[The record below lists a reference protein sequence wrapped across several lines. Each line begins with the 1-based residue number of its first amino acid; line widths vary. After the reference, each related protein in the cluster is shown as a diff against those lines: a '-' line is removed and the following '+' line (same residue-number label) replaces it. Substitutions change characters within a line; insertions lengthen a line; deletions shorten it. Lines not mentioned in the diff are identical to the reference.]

1 MIVYTDQP
9 YTFVLT
15 IELQWM
21 ESQRKLLQFS
31 MQYWKNR
38 PPEDFLKVQQ
48 EFANL
53 KTEEIMQKVLE
64 NAKSVLND
72 EKFNFPSVK
81 DLPRPSRDDII
92 RFQEVNKLER
102 YILFLILYSVS
113 ELKIKVRNWSAICWK
128 WEIIVDLLNGNV
140 Q

>member
-1 MIVYTDQP
+1 
-9 YTFVLT
+9 
-15 IELQWM
+15 M
-21 ESQRKLLQFS
+21 ESQKKLLQFS

-92 RFQEVNKLER
+92 RFQEASHRE
-102 YILFLILYSVS
+102 ILHVYP
-113 ELKIKVRNWSAICWK
+113 
-128 WEIIVDLLNGNV
+128 
-140 Q
+140 

>member
-1 MIVYTDQP
+1 
-9 YTFVLT
+9 
-15 IELQWM
+15 M

-92 RFQEVNKLER
+92 RFQEVSKLKNSLSISTFLYT
-102 YILFLILYSVS
+102 YIHTYIQYTS
-113 ELKIKVRNWSAICWK
+113 
-128 WEIIVDLLNGNV
+128 IIVTLPILDAGT
-140 Q
+140 QDAGYYRWW

>member
-1 MIVYTDQP
+1 MFSSEGFKSSHWNPSPESSKISHIL
-9 YTFVLT
+9 FVV
-15 IELQWM
+15 ELQWM

-92 RFQEVNKLER
+92 RFQEVSKL
-102 YILFLILYSVS
+102 LVPAHCNSV
-113 ELKIKVRNWSAICWK
+113 VA
-128 WEIIVDLLNGNV
+128 VDVGPQDAGNHK
-140 Q
+140 

>member
-1 MIVYTDQP
+1 MSFLWHIPFAV
-9 YTFVLT
+9 
-15 IELQWM
+15 ELQWM

-92 RFQEVNKLER
+92 RFQEVSKQLVPAQCNDVVALD
-102 YILFLILYSVS
+102 VS
-113 ELKIKVRNWSAICWK
+113 PQDAGDHR
-128 WEIIVDLLNGNV
+128 
-140 Q
+140 

>member
-1 MIVYTDQP
+1 
-9 YTFVLT
+9 
-15 IELQWM
+15 
-21 ESQRKLLQFS
+21 

-53 KTEEIMQKVLE
+53 RTEEIMQKVLE

-92 RFQEVNKLER
+92 RFQEVSKLSIATQT
-102 YILFLILYSVS
+102 Y
-113 ELKIKVRNWSAICWK
+113 
-128 WEIIVDLLNGNV
+128 
-140 Q
+140 